1 MVKILVHDIELLVN
15 ASLDQRLVQALF
27 SKASM
32 ALKQLEKSRDQVL
45 TPVSRNLIFDLIDV
59 RYFKLLELNIIFL
72 FNELS

>member
-1 MVKILVHDIELLVN
+1 MVKILEHDIKLLVN

-59 RYFKLLELNIIFL
+59 RYSKLLELKIIFL
-72 FNELS
+72 FNLLT